1 MRSGVRPV
9 CGTDAGTPF
18 NGHGNAPQEIAFMV
32 EWGMPPLDALR
43 AATANG
49 AELLLLDDVGTIE
62 AGKRADLLLIDG
74 DPVEDPPALL
84 GRRRV
89 WRAGQ
94 PV

>member
-1 MRSGVRPV
+1 LEEIPS
-9 CGTDAGTPF
+9 DGTPF
-18 NGHGNAPQEIAFMV
+18 NPHGDAPQEVVFMV

-49 AELLLLDDVGTIE
+49 AELPWLPDVGTVE
-62 AGKRADLLLIDG
+62 PGKRADLLLIDG
-74 DPVEDPPALL
+74 EPVEDPRALL

-89 WRAGQ
+89 WQAGR